1 MTLGG
6 GHSPNPF
13 EAQPYGG
20 GAPTLPPAAP
30 PPAHEQR
37 GNTLATLSV
46 VFAFVFAPVGVVL
59 GYLALS
65 EIRRQP
71 QQGRDRA
78 LVGVALSYCAIAIA
92 VVTAV
97 VWSLLLPG
105 DTGTSPHASPNGSLR
120 PASTTASTQTATSSS
135 TTPTARPTSS
145 SAGWLL
151 DGPELTAVLHVPFFP
166 NIQSQMQGPLSK
178 MFDRTSIVDAPEC
191 LGAYTVAAGNIYAPG
206 GGTEFAQ
213 QALGPP
219 VSATGWLVEEAV
231 IVYPSEA
238 VAKAQFAAMTQ
249 QWKDCMGRTMTFP
262 SNGENY
268 TLKDL
273 KATDSRLEGLVGGP
287 SPSTPNRRTV
297 SVRDKY
303 IVDVRVVGYA
313 SNHDDP
319 GSGASEVADAIFNKI
334 GV

>member
-6 GHSPNPF
+6 GDSPNPF
-13 EAQPYGG
+13 DAQPFG
-20 GAPTLPPAAP
+20 GAPTSPPAVP
-30 PPAHEQR
+30 PPPPREQR

-59 GYLALS
+59 GHLALS

-78 LVGVALSYCAIAIA
+78 LVGVALSYFAIAIV
-92 VVTAV
+92 VVTVA

-105 DTGTSPHASPNGSLR
+105 DTGTSRQASPNSSPNR
-120 PASTTASTQTATSSS
+120 ASTTVSTQMATSSS
-135 TTPTARPTSS
+135 TTPTAQPKLSPHD
-145 SAGWLL
+145 WLL

-166 NIQSQMQGPLSK
+166 NIQSETEGPLSR

-191 LGAYTVAAGNIYAPG
+191 LGAYTVAAGNIYAPS

-213 QALGPP
+213 QALTPP

-231 IVYPSEA
+231 IIYPSEA
-238 VAKAQFAAMTQ
+238 VARAQFAAMTQ
-249 QWKDCMGRTMTFP
+249 QWKDCMDRTMTFP

-268 TLKDL
+268 TLKDMQ
-273 KATDSRLEGLVGGP
+273 ATDSTLEGLVGGP

-319 GSGASEVADAIFNKI
+319 GSGASDVANAISTKF

>member
-13 EAQPYGG
+13 EAHPFGSV
-20 GAPTLPPAAP
+20 PTSPPAAP
-30 PPAHEQR
+30 PPPRGQR

-46 VFAFVFAPVGVVL
+46 VFAFVFAPIGVVL
-59 GYLALS
+59 GHAALS
-65 EIRRQP
+65 EIGRQP
-71 QQGRDRA
+71 QPGRDRA
-78 LVGVALSYCAIAIA
+78 LVGVALSYCAIAVV
-92 VVTAV
+92 VVTV
-97 VWSLLLPG
+97 VIWSLLPG
-105 DTGTSPHASPNGSLR
+105 DTAPSLHASPTNSPSR
-120 PASTTASTQTATSSS
+120 VPTTTSQTTTSSS
-135 TTPTARPTSS
+135 TTPTAVPTRSPE
-145 SAGWLL
+145 GWLL

-166 NIQSQMQGPLSK
+166 NVQSQAQGPLSK
-178 MFDRTSIVDAPEC
+178 MFDRTTIVDAPEC
-191 LGAYTVAAGNIYAPG
+191 LGANTIAAGNIYSPS

-213 QALGPP
+213 QALAPP

-238 VAKAQFAAMTQ
+238 MAIAQLAAMTQ
-249 QWKDCMGRTMTFP
+249 QWRDCVGRTMTFP
-262 SNGENY
+262 ANGENY
-268 TLKDL
+268 TLKDMQ
-273 KATDSRLEGLVGGP
+273 ATDSTLEGLVWGP
-287 SPSTPNRRTV
+287 SASTPNRRAV

-319 GSGASEVADAIFNKI
+319 ASGASDVANAILKKI